1 MKNLSLKSIVFLS
14 VSLLFLTSCL
24 AQNNRR
30 VKGSGNIIQ
39 ETRKVGSFEK
49 VGVSGAFDVFLVKG
63 NEGHLDIKIE
73 DNLLPYLVTEVDGGK
88 LKIKWKKG
96 TNISTRKNVVITV
109 QFKGI
114 NAVALTGS
122 GDIISKD
129 KIKADHFETA
139 VSGSGDIELEVE
151 ANSLKAAVSGSGDI
165 VLRGSTKIFEAAVAG
180 SGDIGAYNLKSE
192 KAEVKVSGSGDIEL
206 TVSKELKARVSGS
219 GDIDYRGNP
228 KIQDIKVS
236 GSGDVSSD

>member
-14 VSLLFLTSCL
+14 VSLLFLTSCI

-30 VKGSGNIIQ
+30 IKGSGNIIQ
-39 ETRKVGSFEK
+39 ETRNVGSFEK
-49 VGVSGAFDVFLVKG
+49 VGVSGAFDVYLVKG
-63 NEGHLDIKIE
+63 NEGHLEIKIE
-73 DNLLPYLVTEVDGGK
+73 DNLLPYLITEVDGGK

-96 TNISTRKNVVITV
+96 INISTRKGVVITV
-109 QFKGI
+109 HFKDI

-129 KIKADHFETA
+129 RIKADHFETA
-139 VSGSGDIELEVE
+139 VSGSGDIELEVVS
-151 ANSLKAAVSGSGDI
+151 NSLRAAVSGSGDI
-165 VLRGSTKIFEAAVAG
+165 VLRGATKTFEAAVAG
-180 SGDIGAYNLKSE
+180 SGDISAYSLKSE

-206 TVSKELKARVSGS
+206 TVSKELIARVSGS

>member
-1 MKNLSLKSIVFLS
+1 MKNLSLKSITFLS
-14 VSLLFLTSCL
+14 VSLLFLTSCI

-39 ETRKVGSFEK
+39 ETRNVGSFEK

-96 TNISTRKNVVITV
+96 TNISTRKSVVITV
-109 QFKGI
+109 
-114 NAVALTGS
+114 AVALTGS

-129 KIKADHFETA
+129 MIKADHFETA

-165 VLRGSTKIFEAAVAG
+165 VLRGSTKTFEAAVAG

-228 KIQDIKVS
+228 KIQDVKVS
-236 GSGDVSSD
+236 GSGDVSSN